1 MSEPPVIR
9 TEESGTAVSRWTGL
23 GAALRRFGLACAALA
38 AGLGVLATVIALAT
52 GHGVSATIAVAYYIV
67 GCLLFLIGTFPTG
80 GFSLLRGTL
89 TKRRPT
95 GVRGE
100 PIFLFGIVLI
110 GLGVIA
116 DIYSF

>member
-1 MSEPPVIR
+1 VSEPPVA
-9 TEESGTAVSRWTGL
+9 THTKEPVAASRWTGL
-23 GAALRRFGLACAALA
+23 GAALMRFGLGCVALA
-38 AGLGVLATVIALAT
+38 VGLGVVAVVIALAT
-52 GHGVSATIAVAYYIV
+52 DHGVSATIAVAYYIV

-89 TKRRPT
+89 TQRRPT
-95 GVRGE
+95 GVRGG

>member
-1 MSEPPVIR
+1 MSEPPVTR
-9 TEESGTAVSRWTGL
+9 RHEPAPESRWTGL
-23 GAALRRFGLACAALA
+23 GAALTRFGLACAGLA
-38 AGLGVLATVIALAT
+38 IGLGVLATVIALAT
-52 GHGVSATIAVAYYIV
+52 GHGVSATIAIAYYIV

-80 GFSLLRGTL
+80 GFSLLRGTV
-89 TKRRPT
+89 TQRRPT
-95 GVRGE
+95 GIRGE